1 MLLYKLFFFNYILQ
15 VTGNELMDSLLA
27 SEPSLYEKYAE
38 DLVSSE
44 SEAEGITS
52 AKNSNAHNLNQLVN
66 SLMII
71 IDLLQSRRVNHMMD
85 QAIKPFKTKPLEDRN

>member
-38 DLVSSE
+38 DLVSSG

-52 AKNSNAHNLNQLVN
+52 TKNSNAYYLNQLVN

-71 IDLLQSRRVNHMMD
+71 IELL
-85 QAIKPFKTKPLEDRN
+85 